1 MALKDK
7 WTKMGRAVKNT
18 RSQMT
23 VVHLTQEEKAV
34 GKMNEVN
41 AFFTAHGREP
51 TMDRSNLRE
60 YELSIKLQDLRHHK
74 QKFPSLIELDSYQ
87 LLDSKSL
94 SPFCKEQLTQR
105 EKEQLHGINPE

>member
-1 MALKDK
+1 MTLVAIHETTEGDETGFRLMEPRMDDNQKLALSNVAKNVLRK
-7 WTKMGRAVKNT
+7 HKM
-18 RSQMT
+18 
-23 VVHLTQEEKAV
+23 
-34 GKMNEVN
+34 
-41 AFFTAHGREP
+41 
-51 TMDRSNLRE
+51 RE
-60 YELSIKLQDLRHHK
+60 YELSTKLQDLRHHK